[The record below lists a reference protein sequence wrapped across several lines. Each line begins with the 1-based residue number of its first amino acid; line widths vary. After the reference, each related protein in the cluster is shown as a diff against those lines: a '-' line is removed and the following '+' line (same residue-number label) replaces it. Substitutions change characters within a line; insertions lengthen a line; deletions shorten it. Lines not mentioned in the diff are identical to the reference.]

1 MHDVFFKWRGGF
13 DISLLYELFE
23 NIDHHIKFIF
33 EKLSTE
39 QHFLD
44 VKCSIEGTQINFDI
58 HYKPTNSFA
67 YLRFD
72 SCHPHHTINNIAYV
86 LGKRTI
92 QLVSENKDIRIEK
105 LKDDL
110 INRGHPIDMVEESL
124 CKIYSPKTQTNKKE
138 KE

>member
-1 MHDVFFKWRGGF
+1 MGTPAVVIYANLTVAYIKSKIFERLPELYPTDVVNLFVSNYFRFLDDVFFKWREGF

-23 NIDHHIKFIF
+23 NIDPHIKFIF

-58 HYKPTNSFA
+58 HYKPTNSFT

-72 SCHPHHTINNIAYV
+72 SCHPHHTI
-86 LGKRTI
+86 
-92 QLVSENKDIRIEK
+92 
-105 LKDDL
+105 
-110 INRGHPIDMVEESL
+110 
-124 CKIYSPKTQTNKKE
+124 
-138 KE
+138 